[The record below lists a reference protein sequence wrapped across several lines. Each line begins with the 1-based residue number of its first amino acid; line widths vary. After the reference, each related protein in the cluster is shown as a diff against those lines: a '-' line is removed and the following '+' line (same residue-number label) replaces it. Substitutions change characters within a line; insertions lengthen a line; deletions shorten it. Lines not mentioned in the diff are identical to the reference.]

1 MGLKLSSRSCIN
13 YLDDIPPIPD
23 DLLEPIDVIIS
34 RQSMTPNNYVQ
45 NKKISMEL
53 FDWLTKTFNKPI
65 IAYYQV
71 MLNDIDPH
79 VDRKRTKAIN
89 YLIQTGGE
97 NATTIIYKEKAKPG
111 PYKGKVTVAESK
123 ILKLKRWHSIDVT
136 SIHSVKNIESSQ
148 PRISVSVMYQ
158 EDFHDDFWS
167 KQYAA
172 YNNNN
177 ETMSEKSNNN
187 L

>member
-23 DLLEPIDVIIS
+23 DLLEPLDVIIS

-45 NKKISMEL
+45 NKKVSMEL
-53 FDWLTKTFNKPI
+53 FDWLTKTFNRPI

-71 MLNDIDPH
+71 MHNDIDPH

-97 NATTIIYKEKAKPG
+97 NATTFIYKQKAKPG
-111 PYKGKVTVAESK
+111 PYKGTVTVEESK
-123 ILKLKRWHSIDVT
+123 ILELNRWHSIDVT
-136 SIHSVKNIESSQ
+136 RIHAVKNIESNH

-172 YNNNN
+172 YNN
-177 ETMSEKSNNN
+177 ETMPQKANDN